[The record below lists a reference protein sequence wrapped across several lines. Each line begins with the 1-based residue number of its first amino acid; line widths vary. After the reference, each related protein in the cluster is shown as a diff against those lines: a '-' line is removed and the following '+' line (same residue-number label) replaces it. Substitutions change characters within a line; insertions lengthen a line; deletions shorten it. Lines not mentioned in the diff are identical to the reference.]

1 MSFARKQIPLQP
13 MGGPGASL
21 LLSMCKAGLV
31 LAQRPGT
38 HDLLRSSRTLG
49 CFGAWIVL
57 TARVQSTVTCYHKK
71 KSMVITSA
79 PWNLWKTFMPMMS
92 PPAKSS
98 RMWPLI
104 SPLGHTGPRPTLTPF
119 LIWGMLFE
127 NVT

>member
-1 MSFARKQIPLQP
+1 MQENRFPSSVDVQGRF
-13 MGGPGASL
+13 GPGSN
-21 LLSMCKAGLV
+21 V
-31 LAQRPGT
+31 LIPMIFSEAAELWDVWGM
-38 HDLLRSSRTLG
+38 D
-49 CFGAWIVL
+49 CA
-57 TARVQSTVTCYHKK
+57 TARVQSTVTCYHKKK

-104 SPLGHTGPRPTLTPF
+104 SPLGHTGPRPPLTPPF

-127 NVT
+127 NVTQQLVFFAFCS

>member
-1 MSFARKQIPLQP
+1 MIFSEAAELWDVWG
-13 MGGPGASL
+13 MDCA
-21 LLSMCKAGLV
+21 
-31 LAQRPGT
+31 
-38 HDLLRSSRTLG
+38 
-49 CFGAWIVL
+49 
-57 TARVQSTVTCYHKK
+57 TARVQSTVTCYHKKK

-104 SPLGHTGPRPTLTPF
+104 SPLGHTGPRPPLTPPF

-127 NVT
+127 NELSS